1 MKLSGL
7 RYNINEAFAL
17 GANAFRRPGQYRVP
31 ATNLVPSC
39 VMSRPLNQPKTLTA
53 LARAWNPPTVP
64 LRHRQGCLA
73 RGGPGAMQLPEQFS
87 AAAPMSPTALRL
99 SKIDI
104 FFPIL
109 TQEAFSD
116 FVR

>member
-17 GANAFRRPGQYRVP
+17 RANAFRRPGHRVP
-31 ATNLVPSC
+31 ATSLVPSC

-87 AAAPMSPTALRL
+87 ADAPMSPTALRL